1 MVRVEIVDTPLLPP
15 GDPGAAAGRAGA
27 VVEFHGIVRDREDG
41 RPIRGIEYECH
52 QEMARHQLRL
62 IAERIA
68 STHGLIDLTIIH
80 RVGTVPAGEGSLYVR
95 AVASH
100 RGEAFAAAAE
110 LISRLKE
117 DVPIW
122 KHPLER

>member
-1 MVRVEIVDTPLLPP
+1 MVRVEIVETPLPP
-15 GDPGAAAGRAGA
+15 PVGAGGAAGHAGA
-27 VVEFHGIVRDREDG
+27 VVEFHGIVRDHEDG
-41 RPIRGIEYECH
+41 RTIRAIEYECH
-52 QEMARHQLRL
+52 REMALHQLLL
-62 IAERIA
+62 IAEETA

-100 RGEAFAAAAE
+100 RGEAFAAAME

-122 KHPLER
+122 KHPIAS